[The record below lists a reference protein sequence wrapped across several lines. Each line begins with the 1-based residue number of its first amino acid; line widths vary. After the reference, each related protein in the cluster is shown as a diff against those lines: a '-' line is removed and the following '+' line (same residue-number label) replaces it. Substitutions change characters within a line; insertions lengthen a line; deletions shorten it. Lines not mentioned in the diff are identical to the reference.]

1 MTCPT
6 CAERRA
12 AILHAW
18 QERKIAE
25 AVRLAAGGVKE
36 MVRGKK
42 CRHEFMRQETNEYG
56 EYEYNCP
63 ECGVNGTS
71 PAPLMDG
78 EP

>member
-12 AILHAW
+12 AILKAW

-36 MVRGKK
+36 MVMGK
-42 CRHEFMRQETNEYG
+42 
-56 EYEYNCP
+56 
-63 ECGVNGTS
+63 S
-71 PAPLMDG
+71 DG
-78 EP
+78 KG